1 MAEGFNSLD
10 PLGPQ
15 YGGNTTIPTLQNTLP
30 FEGESLKDTQ
40 VKVPEIRPMI
50 PGPQILDNPAY
61 TIKKNSTGSAP
72 YLKPNGAPG
81 ASKNDVF
88 KAGAQRLMADIAS
101 NVDKN
106 HYGKTYNYNAG
117 PTGQSFF
124 KRYQALGQEKFDELG
139 FTPFR
144 NNEAVFNEG
153 TTWWD
158 RSSRMI
164 THAMWPLYSAGFA
177 DNYKSLGKMMQGDFS
192 QDLDQ
197 SRRYSA
203 ASAIGYDSKE
213 GFGSFFNNTAMSFAY
228 TAGIMSSAI
237 LEELAAAAL
246 APVTGGTSLFAGT
259 ADNLRKIPMLGK
271 GLQAANIAADAGKA
285 INKTLHG
292 LNDINQTRNLFRS
305 VGNFLNPLEN
315 LTDAAKAVYKNED
328 NFTGLARLYTA
339 TQKTAGGLYRDI
351 RALNNALS
359 EARMEGGM
367 VEDDLYRELYNDFY
381 RKNGFPPTDEQQQRM
396 VKQTKE
402 AGAVAKNW
410 NTALIYASNKV
421 VFPNIIN
428 PKGGVANFLKTST
441 DDILSFKTGKIVF
454 EKAKKAA
461 GETATAAKTLMKGE
475 FRYVENSFAE
485 TMKSFAKDGLQKSIP
500 GAFTYFKANVME
512 GLQENAQEVISDATK
527 KYYKATFEDPNVGN
541 YTYARGLVSSAVAD
555 QFTAKGAETF
565 ASGLLMGMFA
575 APVNNIPK
583 WASLGYNKIFDNEV
597 YTNYKNSREKVANQ
611 IIDHLKAVS
620 PKQFFD
626 SKLFNYATQVDAA
639 KSKLTDSEKLE
650 RDKQEAAFQTH
661 LDYVLSTN
669 SMDTF
674 IDHIKSFKQMTSEE
688 FEDAFGLDPG
698 TGAARQGEIIDHVV
712 NKAERMQKRHNQYKE
727 RFPNP
732 INLQNYRKDSPE
744 FKDAE
749 IYHEAWEAAR
759 RNAVFFNESFE
770 NTASRMGSIIN
781 TLTSTGSLKNVSNND
796 VNVLFDRSRLAN
808 EIGIL
813 KTEIETLKQT
823 ATTPDSKQLL
833 EEKKRKVKALESFSN
848 SFAKHYNYHNRQE
861 IADQVKAVNPEIS
874 AEELT
879 KLVDEKFGKK
889 TKEESARLTEELK
902 KEFGSYLNTLTGT
915 GPRLFNADIDDA
927 FSKFQDY
934 YELDKESRSLV
945 EYINL
950 LHDPQGYMDHV
961 NRNAQWMK
969 DLYNN
974 RAGYYKDMVMKALE
988 AKENNDLINHL
999 ANMNIYISA
1008 DSLKN
1013 WLEKGMFPEE
1023 FYDDSNNTVI
1033 TASNPEYQKYIEVF
1047 IRLAQL
1053 QNKDTGFTEE
1063 TLSDELK
1070 DQLNELDKQ
1079 KAIDLNNLV
1088 KSLQREDTGTILP
1101 TGNKKNFSM
1110 SMILSDSLPGE
1121 YIIATYSTDAAPIT
1135 YYNDNGVLKYDDI
1148 QGEVVDENEDI
1159 EFISAVKYTN
1169 VMKAD
1174 PADVQMINDKYD
1186 GLRAEIIDN
1195 YRTKTPET
1203 ANAQTQ
1209 EPITINTPIDE
1220 IEKRSPELY
1229 TAILEAFDTYFNG
1242 LPSVVTENATDD
1254 QKETMFADFMRTSI
1268 AAKELINEYNSTSK
1282 IKTATEETGEVQDFG
1297 FMLNGK
1303 RINTADYTTLP
1314 QLRALTF
1321 ELEAIIDNLNK
1332 VTRPSLENINKIAEI
1347 KAIKDKIELLI
1358 KTRSKAGYSEPMKKA
1373 IEQIEQLQEMQKNI
1387 IYDGTYI
1394 INGKT
1399 MERVTRAIQKF
1410 LPEQYK
1416 YKYEKKVITAFDLAM
1431 TQYLKDNPNVTEP
1444 NETFVDAFIENLKLK
1459 QVKGDG
1465 ISTSTLK
1472 EMKSEML
1479 NFITR
1484 GYVSREGI
1492 TTPIQN
1498 GTTTVT
1504 SPESEDGMVQK
1515 WIFQVV
1521 NGAIT
1526 SGKHIVS
1533 FNGTVAQEENL
1544 MDPDPT
1550 YNRLRKNKTVDYVF
1564 NAVSTESPLDKFESL
1579 KEEVKIIAA
1588 EKTYEEATEAG
1599 NYIDQTIK
1607 EFFDGAIPVF
1617 NPAKITQ
1624 EAYDN
1629 LFGPQGHLAKIKEMV
1644 DTGQYYM
1651 VSTGLKVYDEEAGIA
1666 GEIDL
1671 LLVDQ
1676 TGKFVIIDVKTGKED
1691 KWQGYNDTTSVHYNK
1706 KIENTYQ
1713 QAAYARI
1720 LKNMFP
1726 DIDAEISI
1734 LPIQI
1739 TYDDETALI
1748 TSVSRPSDKKA
1759 LKPGEKR
1766 LLAPG
1771 KFLVALDK
1779 NSVKEDIDKLIPE
1792 RNTSMQV
1799 GTELSPAAKSKLFT
1813 LGFSNDMIKIM
1824 SDEDIEIA
1832 KSATEKSDVKDLVA
1846 KYELLTQESIPQDDV
1861 APVTTGEEQVVST
1874 LTFGTP
1880 TNEEIVTST
1889 LTFENTPE
1897 LTTVSDVEEQ
1907 LKGVHDMNALNQF
1920 KADLNTKFTKHE
1932 INPVDIEAINE
1943 LLNNKQAELTDPSN
1957 IKISESALKVGDKL
1971 IVNNTIF
1978 KSRNKDK
1985 VFADS
1990 GAQLTIYSIVNGKV
2004 KFKYKGSERT
2014 LDLSE
2019 INDYFTT
2026 MEVEEYKSKYNES
2039 ADSVTKQTA
2048 SDSSSVTEDFLENT
2062 NTKDLDDEGKATSLK
2077 DALAKLKKE
2086 REENCNVPK

>member
-30 FEGESLKDTQ
+30 FEGESLKDTV

-50 PGPQILDNPAY
+50 PGPQILSNPAY
-61 TIKKNSTGSAP
+61 PIKKNSTGSAP

-81 ASKNDVF
+81 ASKSDVF
-88 KAGAQRLMADIAS
+88 KAGAQKLMAEFAS

-106 HYGKTYNYNAG
+106 HYGKTYSYNAG

-153 TTWWD
+153 TSWWD

-177 DNYKSLGKMMQGDFS
+177 DNYKSLGKMMRGDFS

-246 APVTGGTSLFAGT
+246 APVTGGASLFAGT
-259 ADNLRKIPMLGK
+259 ADNLRKIPMIGK

-339 TQKTAGGLYRDI
+339 TQKTAGGLYRDV

-381 RKNGFPPTDEQQQRM
+381 RRNGFPPTDEQQQRM
-396 VKQTKE
+396 VKQTKQ

-410 NTALIYASNKV
+410 NTALIFASNKV
-421 VFPNIIN
+421 VFPNIMN
-428 PKGGVANFLKTST
+428 PKGGIANFLKTST

-454 EKAKKAA
+454 EKTKKAA
-461 GETATAAKTLMKGE
+461 ADVTAASKLAMKGE

-527 KYYKATFEDPNVGN
+527 KYYKATFEDPSVGN
-541 YTYARGLVSSAVAD
+541 YTYAKGLVTSAIGD
-555 QFTAKGAETF
+555 QFSAKGAETF
-565 ASGLLMGMFA
+565 ASGLLMGAFA

-597 YTNYKNSREKVANQ
+597 YTDYKRSREKVANQ
-611 IIDHLKAVS
+611 IIDHLKAVT

-626 SKLFNYATQVDAA
+626 SKLFNYANQVNAA

-650 RDKQEAAFQTH
+650 RDKQEAAFQSH

-674 IDHIKSFKQMTSEE
+674 VEHIKSFKQMTAEE
-688 FEDAFGLDPG
+688 FEDAFGLEPG
-698 TGAARQGEIIDHVV
+698 TGAARQGEIIDNVV

-732 INLQNYRKDSPE
+732 INLKNYRVDSPE

-770 NTASRMGSIIN
+770 NTASRMESII
-781 TLTSTGSLKNVSNND
+781 TSLTSTGSLKNVSNND
-796 VNVLFDRSRLAN
+796 VNVLFDRGRLAN
-808 EIGIL
+808 EIGML
-813 KTEIETLKQT
+813 KTEIDTLKQT
-823 ATTPDSKQLL
+823 ASTPDSKQLL
-833 EEKKRKVKALESFSN
+833 AEKIKKLKALESFSTT
-848 SFAKHYNYHNRQE
+848 FGKHYNYHNREE
-861 IADQVKAVNPEIS
+861 IIEQIKAVNPDITP
-874 AEELT
+874 EELT
-879 KLVDEKFGKK
+879 KLVNEKFGKR
-889 TKEESARLTEELK
+889 TQEESLKLTEELK
-902 KEFGSYLNTLTGT
+902 KEFGTYLNSLTGT
-915 GPRLFNADIDDA
+915 GPRLFNTDIDDA
-927 FSKFQDY
+927 FSKFLDY

-945 EYINL
+945 DYVNL
-950 LHDPQGYMDHV
+950 LHDPEGYMEHV

-974 RAGYYKDMVMKALE
+974 RSGYYKDMVMKALE

-1023 FYDDSNNTVI
+1023 FYDDSSNTVI

-1047 IRLAQL
+1047 IRLAAL

-1063 TLSDELK
+1063 TISDELK
-1070 DQLNELDKQ
+1070 DQLNELNRQ
-1079 KAIDLNNLV
+1079 KNIDLGNLV
-1088 KSLQREDTGTILP
+1088 KSMQREDTGTIVPL
-1101 TGNKKNFSM
+1101 GNKKNFSM

-1121 YIIATYSTDAAPIT
+1121 YIEATYSTDAAPIT
-1135 YYNDNGVLKYDDI
+1135 YYNDNGILKYDDI
-1148 QGEVVDENEDI
+1148 DGEVVEQNEDI
-1159 EFISAVKYTN
+1159 QFTSAVKYSMI
-1169 VMKAD
+1169 MKAD
-1174 PADVQMINDKYD
+1174 PTEVQMIVDKYD
-1186 GLRAEIIDN
+1186 ALRAELIDK
-1195 YRTKTPET
+1195 YRTKDPEAT
-1203 ANAQTQ
+1203 SEALN
-1209 EPITINTPIDE
+1209 PITISTPIDE
-1220 IEKRSPELY
+1220 IENRAPELY
-1229 TAILEAFDTYFNG
+1229 KAILEAFDTYFNG
-1242 LPSVVTENATDD
+1242 LPSVVTQNASDE

-1268 AAKELINEYNSTSK
+1268 VAKELINEYNTTSK
-1282 IKTATEETGEVQDFG
+1282 IKAATGETGEVQDFG

-1303 RINTADYTTLP
+1303 RINTADYATLP

-1332 VTRPSLENINKIAEI
+1332 VTRPSLENINKVAEI
-1347 KAIKDKIELLI
+1347 KAIKDRIELLI
-1358 KTRSKAGYSEPMKKA
+1358 KTRSKAGYSDAMKKA

-1416 YKYEKKVITAFDLAM
+1416 YKYEKKVVAAFDKAI
-1431 TQYLKDNPNVTEP
+1431 TEYLTENPNITEP
-1444 NETFVDAFIENLKLK
+1444 NEAFVDAFIENVKLK

-1472 EMKSEML
+1472 EMKAEML
-1479 NFITR
+1479 NFIKR
-1484 GYVSREGI
+1484 GYISREGAV
-1492 TTPIQN
+1492 TPIQN

-1504 SPESEDGMVQK
+1504 APTSEDGMDQRWV
-1515 WIFQVV
+1515 FQIV
-1521 NGAIT
+1521 NGAVI
-1526 SGKHIVS
+1526 SGKHTVS
-1533 FNGTVAQEENL
+1533 FNGSVAQEADVT
-1544 MDPDPT
+1544 DPDAT
-1550 YNRLRKNKTVDYVF
+1550 YNRLRKNKTIDYVF
-1564 NAVSTESPLDKFESL
+1564 NAVSTESPLDKFEIL
-1579 KEEVKIIAA
+1579 KEEVKIVVA
-1588 EKTYEEATEAG
+1588 EKTYEEATAAG
-1599 NYIDQTIK
+1599 NYVDAAVKQLFNGET
-1607 EFFDGAIPVF
+1607 PVF
-1617 NPAKITQ
+1617 DPAKITQ
-1624 EAYDN
+1624 EAYDS

-1651 VSTGLKVYDEEAGIA
+1651 VSTGLRVYDEDAGIA

-1691 KWQGYNDTTSVHYNK
+1691 KWEGYNDVTSVHYNK

-1739 TYDDETALI
+1739 TYNDETALI

-1771 KFLVALDK
+1771 KFLVGLDK

-1792 RNTSMQV
+1792 KGVAPQAPAQS
-1799 GTELSPAAKSKLFT
+1799 SPTVRTKLYK
-1813 LGFSNDMIKIM
+1813 LGFSKDMVDLM
-1824 SDEDIEIA
+1824 SDEDIAIA
-1832 KSATEKSDVKDLVA
+1832 EAATDESEVKDLVA
-1846 KYELLTQESIPQDDV
+1846 KYDLLTQEAAPQDDV
-1861 APVTTGEEQVVST
+1861 VPVVTGEEEVVSS
-1874 LTFGTP
+1874 LSFGTP
-1880 TNEEIVTST
+1880 VDEEIVTST
-1889 LTFENTPE
+1889 ITFGNTPE
-1897 LTTVSDVEEQ
+1897 ITSVSDVEAQ
-1907 LKGVHDMNALNQF
+1907 LKGVNDMDAFNAF
-1920 KADLNTKFTKHE
+1920 KAELNTKFTKQE

-1943 LLNNKQAELTDPSN
+1943 LLNNKKAELTDPAN
-1957 IKISESALKVGDKL
+1957 IKLSESTLKAGDKL
-1971 IVNNTIF
+1971 IVNRTIF
-1978 KSRNKDK
+1978 KARNKNE
-1985 VFADS
+1985 VFADT
-1990 GAQLTIYSIVNGKV
+1990 GAELTIYSVTKGKV

-2026 MEVEEYKSKYNES
+2026 MEVEEYKAKYNES

-2062 NTKDLDDEGKATSLK
+2062 NTKDLDEEGKATSLK
-2077 DALAKLKKE
+2077 DALARLKKE